1 VKSQSAALQFAIAKL
16 PGKAIRWRG
25 ASDDR
30 IYMNS
35 HEARTIG
42 AVDIGGTK
50 IAVGIVDEAAKV
62 LASDE
67 CPTDQASGFP
77 SAVDRIERML
87 RDCAHRASASIDGIG
102 IGCTGPVYPRSGE
115 IGEVEFLKT
124 WKGANLI
131 EVLESRFEVG
141 VALENDA
148 DAATLGEAFW
158 GAGRGKARMLYV
170 TVGTGIGVGIVLH
183 GQLYRGVDDFHPEI
197 GHQVI
202 DATGPQCYCGAKGC
216 WEVLARGAAMTE
228 WMDAH
233 ASAEAAGRKLGAKT
247 WNGNWSAKTICEMAT
262 AGHPL
267 ARAAVDREAHYL
279 GLGLANLVII
289 FCPEVIVL
297 GGSVMASLPLFIGG
311 IREVIRRNCGLVPF
325 ERTEIRLSSLGPQ
338 AAIVGA
344 ARTWHHRFVEK
355 GVPSVAQS

>member
-1 VKSQSAALQFAIAKL
+1 
-16 PGKAIRWRG
+16 
-25 ASDDR
+25 
-30 IYMNS
+30 
-35 HEARTIG
+35 
-42 AVDIGGTK
+42 
-50 IAVGIVDEAAKV
+50 
-62 LASDE
+62 
-67 CPTDQASGFP
+67 
-77 SAVDRIERML
+77 ML
-87 RDCAHRASASIDGIG
+87 RDCARRAAASIDGIG

-131 EVLESRFEVG
+131 EALESRFGVG

-170 TVGTGIGVGIVLH
+170 TVGTGIGVGIVLD

-202 DATGPQCYCGAKGC
+202 EAIGPQCYCGATGC
-216 WEVLARGAAMTE
+216 WEVLARGPAMTE
-228 WMDAH
+228 WMDAQV
-233 ASAEAAGRKLGAKT
+233 STEDAALHL
-247 WNGNWSAKTICEMAT
+247 SAKTICEMAA
-262 AGHPL
+262 AGHSL
-267 ARAAVDREAHYL
+267 ARAAVDRESHYL

-297 GGSVMASLPLFIGG
+297 GGSVMASLPLFIEG

>member
-1 VKSQSAALQFAIAKL
+1 MKYQ
-16 PGKAIRWRG
+16 
-25 ASDDR
+25 
-30 IYMNS
+30 
-35 HEARTIG
+35 EARTIG

-50 IAVGIVDEAAKV
+50 IAVGMVDEAGTV
-62 LASDE
+62 VASDE
-67 CPTDQASGFP
+67 CPTDQASGFS

-87 RDCAHRASASIDGIG
+87 RGCAQRAGASIDGIG
-102 IGCTGPVYPRSGE
+102 IGCTGPVDPGSGE
-115 IGEVEFLKT
+115 IGETEFLKT

-131 EVLESRFEVG
+131 EALGSRFGVR

-183 GQLYRGVDDFHPEI
+183 GRLYRGVDDFHPEI

-216 WEVLARGAAMTE
+216 WEVLARGPAMSE
-228 WMDAH
+228 WMETH
-233 ASAEAAGRKLGAKT
+233 APPEAAGPKLNAKT
-247 WNGNWSAKTICEMAT
+247 WNGNWSAKAICEMAAT
-262 AGHPL
+262 GHPL
-267 ARAAVDREAHYL
+267 ARTAVDREAHYL

-289 FCPEVIVL
+289 FCPEIIVL

-311 IREVIRRNCGLVPF
+311 IRAEIRRNCGLVPF
-325 ERTEIRLSSLGPQ
+325 ERTEIRLSSLGSQ

-355 GVPSVAQS
+355 GECGGGQS

>member
-1 VKSQSAALQFAIAKL
+1 
-16 PGKAIRWRG
+16 
-25 ASDDR
+25 
-30 IYMNS
+30 MNS

-50 IAVGIVDEAAKV
+50 IAVGLVDEAGKV
-62 LASDE
+62 LASDK
-67 CPTDQASGFP
+67 CPTDQARGFQ

-87 RDCAHRASASIDGIG
+87 RDCARRASASIDGIG

-131 EVLESRFEVG
+131 EALESRFGVG

-158 GAGRGKARMLYV
+158 GAGHGKARMLYV

-216 WEVLARGAAMTE
+216 WEVLARGPAMTE
-228 WMDAH
+228 WM
-233 ASAEAAGRKLGAKT
+233 EAQTSTEGAGLDL
-247 WNGNWSAKTICEMAT
+247 SAKTICEMAV

-289 FCPEVIVL
+289 FCPEMIVL
-297 GGSVMASLPLFIGG
+297 GGSVMASLPLFIDG

-325 ERTEIRLSSLGPQ
+325 ERTEIRLSSLGSQ